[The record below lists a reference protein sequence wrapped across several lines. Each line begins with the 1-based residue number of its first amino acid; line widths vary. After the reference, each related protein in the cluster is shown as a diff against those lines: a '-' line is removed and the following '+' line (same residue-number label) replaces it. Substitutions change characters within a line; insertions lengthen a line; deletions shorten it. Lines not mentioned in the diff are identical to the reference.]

1 MLSRGVLFGVK
12 TKMILTFTICI
23 IIPGIFFFVF
33 FLQSYSS
40 YVLDNV
46 IENKENIMKEAQKN
60 MEFRFEAYKN
70 TSMTLYYNAT
80 MKAYIDQEEYAQEN
94 PLVKQFLS
102 TIVNSDR
109 YIAAAVLRL
118 GERVYGSGYSYQN
131 LDDYFVCHEE
141 DILAP
146 KGRAVWIPTEIMT
159 ASYNQSPD
167 NFALGRAVN
176 SELHNVGS
184 FWIFFSD
191 EIFNNI
197 FKNSI
202 FHEENTDYYL
212 ISENHEVITSS
223 NKGIIAGKGEDELCS
238 RAWETGDGNFLYEDG
253 TSGKEKIVVCSYSDM
268 TDWLLITVTD
278 KSTTFRAV
286 TEMKKASVII
296 GGLYVL
302 FILIAYY
309 FFSKEFFGPM
319 KKLSRR
325 LYNVTERK
333 FEKIEETGRTDEMG
347 MLMNNYN
354 YMVDEIQALIEN
366 IREEE
371 KAKNEEKMKV
381 LSMQIGPHFIYNT
394 LNTIKWMAVVN
405 RQANIKRMVESL
417 VRLMMS
423 VTYNNSEEITL
434 REEKV
439 LLDSY
444 VYIQKMRFTN
454 FDIAYELPE
463 EIGECKILKLL
474 LQPFVENCILHAF
487 KGKAGVGQIMVR
499 FYEKGDALEIDI
511 SDNGTG
517 FDTEAITNS
526 GNEKNEIDHVG
537 IFNVM
542 ERIWLNYGKEYG
554 VTIDSVAG
562 RGTVVHLHLPV
573 ICGGGVKNGESSDSR
588 G

>member
-1 MLSRGVLFGVK
+1 MLAKGVLFGVK

-23 IIPGIFFFVF
+23 IIPGIVFFVF

-70 TSMTLYYNAT
+70 TSMTLYYNEA
-80 MKAYIDQEEYAQEN
+80 MKAYINQEEYAEEN
-94 PLVKQFLS
+94 PLVNQFLS
-102 TIVNSDR
+102 SIVNSDR

-118 GERVYGSGYSYQN
+118 GDRIYGSGYSYQN
-131 LDDYFVCHEE
+131 LEDYFVRHEQ
-141 DILAP
+141 DILAQ
-146 KGRAVWIPTEIMT
+146 KGRAMWNPTEVMT
-159 ASYNQSPD
+159 ASYNQTPD
-167 NFALGRAVN
+167 NFSLGRAVN

-184 FWIFFSD
+184 FWIFFSS

-202 FHEENTDYYL
+202 FHEESTDYYM
-212 ISENHEVITSS
+212 ISEDYQIITSS
-223 NKGIIAGKGEDELCS
+223 NKEMTGSRGEEGLCR
-238 RAWETGDGNFLYEDG
+238 RAWETGNGNFLYEDEG
-253 TSGKEKIVVCSYSDM
+253 SGKEKIVVCSYSDM

-278 KSTTFRAV
+278 KSTAFKDV

-296 GGLYVL
+296 GSLYVL
-302 FILIAYY
+302 FILIAYC

-319 KKLSRR
+319 KKLSRK

-405 RQANIKRMVESL
+405 RQDNIKRMVESL
-417 VRLMMS
+417 VKLMMS

-434 REEKV
+434 KEEKA
-439 LLDSY
+439 LLESY

-454 FDIAYELPE
+454 FDVEYELPE
-463 EIGECKILKLL
+463 EIQEFKILKLL

-487 KGKAGVGQIMVR
+487 KGKAGVGQITIR
-499 FYEKGDALEIDI
+499 FYEKGGVLEIDI
-511 SDNGTG
+511 TDNGLG
-517 FDTEAITNS
+517 FDPDAITKN

-537 IFNVM
+537 ICNVI

-554 VTIDSVAG
+554 VTIDSAAG
-562 RGTVVHLHLPV
+562 MGTAVHLHLPV
-573 ICGGGVKNGESSDSR
+573 ICGGGEKNGESSDSR